1 MYLYSLI
8 PRPFPLPVLTSE
20 VIMVTQVTTGALG
33 DSVDTG
39 TSAPFPDHTSTAE
52 NERPGNPL

>member
-1 MYLYSLI
+1 
-8 PRPFPLPVLTSE
+8 
-20 VIMVTQVTTGALG
+20 MVTQVTTGALG